1 MKPKK
6 APSGRNQTQGFDRRR
21 QDHRA
26 IHAAGL
32 FRLCPGLQTCH
43 HGKHKPGL
51 QSVDEAMRRRL
62 NLIPFNVTIP
72 KENRDPYLAEKLKAE
87 WPGILTW
94 MIDGCLLWQEEG
106 RLNPPQAVI
115 TATDEYLQ
123 SEDAIAT
130 WIADRCELNAS
141 YEDTTA
147 ELFKSWKAWA
157 ELMREN
163 IGSARAFSNKLV
175 SRPGIRRKDI
185 GHSKAR
191 GFSGIRVIKIEEPP
205 LRESFYRDD

>member
-1 MKPKK
+1 M
-6 APSGRNQTQGFDRRR
+6 R
-21 QDHRA
+21 QDYFDYIPA
-26 IHAAGL
+26 FKLVITGN
-32 FRLCPGLQTCH
+32 
-43 HGKHKPGL
+43 HKPEL

-72 KENRDPYLAEKLKAE
+72 KADRDPYLAEKLKAE

-106 RLNPPQAVI
+106 ALHPPQAVI
-115 TATDEYLQ
+115 AATDQYLE
-123 SEDAIAT
+123 SEDAVAT

-157 ELMREN
+157 ELVREN

-175 SRPGIRRKDI
+175 SRPGYRRKDI

-191 GFSGIRVIKIEEPP
+191 GFSGIRVIKVKDEDKEPP
-205 LRESFYRDD
+205 PQARFYRDD